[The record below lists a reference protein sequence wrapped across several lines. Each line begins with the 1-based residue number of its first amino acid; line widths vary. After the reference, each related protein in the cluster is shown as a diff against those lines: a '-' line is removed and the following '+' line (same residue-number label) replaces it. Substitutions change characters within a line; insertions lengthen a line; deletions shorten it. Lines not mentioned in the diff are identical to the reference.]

1 MSLIKKILFPVDF
14 SSACQGTARYVEW
27 LAGRFEAKIMLLH
40 AVGNGEVLVE
50 EFLLARKAQLDRFL
64 ANELKYFT
72 TERVFVVGQPEQE
85 IARAEQSW
93 RPDLIMMPTHGLGY
107 FRRLLLGSV
116 TAKVL
121 HDLDTPVWTSVH
133 AESAPQLEAIHCR
146 RILCGIDLSAR
157 SSDVLR
163 WAGELAA
170 ETEASLAVIHA
181 IPGIDAESYGREFV
195 SYLTDQSTKRIE
207 ELKAE
212 TGVSA
217 EVYIDPGEPAKVV
230 ACAATAYQAD
240 LVVIGRHG
248 SDGLTGHIFQNA
260 YSILRTSPCPV
271 ISI

>member
-170 ETEASLAVIHA
+170 ETEARLAVIHA

-248 SDGLTGHIFQNA
+248 GDGLTGHIFQNA